1 MGPETLAMRS
11 LAMGH
16 LLSAIVTPKT
26 HARYGKAT
34 AGGAVVLIV
43 EDEALIRLNAVQMVE
58 DAGYTALKAAN
69 ADDAVVIL
77 KRRQDVGAVFTDVNM
92 SGTRSGLRLAHA
104 IHRRWPPIHLI
115 VTSGCADG
123 LDMPSGAHF
132 IRKPMPKRP
141 CRGTAARAFR
151 RRLAAPNTRCCAN
164 DNASLRQDF

>member
-1 MGPETLAMRS
+1 MRS
-11 LAMGH
+11 LAMGY
-16 LLSAIVTPKT
+16 LLSASVTPKT

-43 EDEALIRLNAVQMVE
+43 EDEALIRMNAVQMVE
-58 DAGYTALKAAN
+58 DAGYTALEAAN

-132 IRKPMPKRP
+132 IRKPYENVRVVALLHELFD
-141 CRGTAARAFR
+141 G
-151 RRLAAPNTRCCAN
+151 
-164 DNASLRQDF
+164 D